1 MLHQDQDKTF
11 ESRFI
16 IIILAFGLLATAL
29 FFRLVDLQI
38 VNRVFYKSLAQGQ
51 HDIKKILPADRGKI
65 FLRDKETNVLY
76 PIATNRTVY
85 TLAVSPKTIAKIST
99 TDLKKEKIAAELAP
113 YVNIESKII
122 IEKVANSL

>member
-1 MLHQDQDKTF
+1 MLHNDQDKTF
-11 ESRFI
+11 EFRFI

-51 HDIKKILPADRGKI
+51 HDINKILPAERGKI
-65 FLRDKETNVLY
+65 FLRDKETNALY

-85 TLAVSPKTIAKIST
+85 TLVASPKTIVKIST
-99 TDLKKEKIAAELAP
+99 TDLKKKP
-113 YVNIESKII
+113 PVW
-122 IEKVANSL
+122 